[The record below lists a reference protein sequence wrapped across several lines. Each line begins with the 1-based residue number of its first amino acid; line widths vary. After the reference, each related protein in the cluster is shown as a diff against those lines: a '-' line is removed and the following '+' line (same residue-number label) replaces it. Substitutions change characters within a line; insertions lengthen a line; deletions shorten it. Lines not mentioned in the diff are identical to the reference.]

1 LFSFIYDYFN
11 KANKKIKY
19 PPLFYKN
26 EYYEAMN
33 QEIEKPSYG
42 KAKEKLIKAAT
53 ECLMKNGTDGVSVRK
68 ICAEAGVSV
77 GLINYHY
84 PSLQN
89 LIADAYKD
97 LALSLLERAI
107 NSANDVQGTPEEKL
121 SKFLQTSFDNI
132 SMNRRTLR
140 AWIVFWGMIESSSPV
155 KEAHDIANKAF
166 EGFLEN
172 LFEELNKQTPLMT
185 TPRLAA
191 IGLTAMQDGLWLEFG
206 LQSGTFTANEAHAL
220 CELWIN
226 SIKKN

>member
-1 LFSFIYDYFN
+1 MNRMNVD
-11 KANKKIKY
+11 IK
-19 PPLFYKN
+19 
-26 EYYEAMN
+26 
-33 QEIEKPSYG
+33 KPSYG
-42 KAKEKLIKAAT
+42 KAKDKLIQAT
-53 ECLMKNGTDGVSVRK
+53 TQCLMKHGAEGCSVRK

-89 LIADAYKD
+89 LIADSYKD

-107 NSANDVQGTPEEKL
+107 NSANEVNGTPEEKL
-121 SKFLQTSFDNI
+121 SKFLETSFDNI

-140 AWIVFWGMIESSSPV
+140 AWIVFWGMIESSPPV
-155 KEAHDIANKAF
+155 KEAHDIANQAF

-172 LFEELNKQTPLMT
+172 LFVELDKMTLLKT

-191 IGLTAMQDGLWLEFG
+191 IGLTAMQDGLWLEYG
-206 LQSGTFTANEAHAL
+206 LQSGTFSAAEAHEL

-226 SIKKN
+226 SVKK

>member
-1 LFSFIYDYFN
+1 MTVE
-11 KANKKIKY
+11 IK
-19 PPLFYKN
+19 
-26 EYYEAMN
+26 
-33 QEIEKPSYG
+33 KPSYG
-42 KAKEKLIKAAT
+42 KAKEKLIKATTA
-53 ECLMKNGTDGVSVRK
+53 CLMKHGTDGCSVRK

-84 PSLQN
+84 PTLQN

-107 NSANDVQGTPEEKL
+107 NAANNVVGSPEDKL
-121 SKFLQTSFDNI
+121 SKFLETAFDKI

-140 AWIVFWGMIESSSPV
+140 AWIVFWGMIESSAPV
-155 KEAHDIANKAF
+155 KEAHDLANQAF

-172 LFEELNKQTPLMT
+172 LFIELEKETPLKT

-206 LQSGTFTANEAHAL
+206 LQSGTFSAKEAQEL
-220 CELWIN
+220 CELWIS
-226 SIKKN
+226 SIKK

>member
-1 LFSFIYDYFN
+1 MNEDT
-11 KANKKIKY
+11 KKS
-19 PPLFYKN
+19 
-26 EYYEAMN
+26 
-33 QEIEKPSYG
+33 SYG
-42 KAKEKLIKAAT
+42 KAKEKLIKATT

-68 ICAEAGVSV
+68 ICSEAGVSV

-89 LIADAYKD
+89 LIADSYKD
-97 LALSLLERAI
+97 LALSLLERAK
-107 NSANDVQGTPEEKL
+107 NSANDANGTPEKKL
-121 SKFLQTSFDNI
+121 SVFLKTSFDNI

-140 AWIVFWGMIESSSPV
+140 AWIVFWGMIESSPPV
-155 KEAHDIANKAF
+155 KEAHDIANQAF

-172 LFEELNKQTPLMT
+172 IFAELDKQTPLKT

-206 LQSGTFTANEAHAL
+206 LQSGTFTANEAQEL